1 MSNKKIGIKWTP
13 FALSCLDEIH
23 DYITFKE
30 KSTKP
35 ADELID
41 SLFKKVDQLKE
52 FPESGH
58 PEPLLNAIGQDSR
71 YLIKASYKIIYEYH
85 SAKSVIIVTDV
96 FHTSQNPDKTERTL
110 TD

>member
-1 MSNKKIGIKWTP
+1 MPSKKIGIQWTP

-23 DYITFKE
+23 DYISLKE

-35 ADELID
+35 ANKLIG
-41 SLFKKVDQLKE
+41 SIFKKVDQLKK

-71 YLIKASYKIIYEYH
+71 YLIKASYKIIYEFH
-85 SAKSVIIVTDV
+85 SDQSVVIVTDV
-96 FHTSQNPDKTERTL
+96 FHTSQNPDKIERAL